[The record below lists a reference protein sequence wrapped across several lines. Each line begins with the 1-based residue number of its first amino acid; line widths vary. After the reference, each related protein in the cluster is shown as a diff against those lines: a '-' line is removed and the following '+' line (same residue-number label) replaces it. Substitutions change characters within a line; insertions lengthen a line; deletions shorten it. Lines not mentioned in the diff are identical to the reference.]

1 MLHNDPIAALTPEV
15 IGWRHHIHA
24 NPELGFNEYET
35 ARFVAE
41 KLRSFGVDEVHEGIG
56 GTGVVGV
63 LRSGGGARAIGLRA
77 ELDALPVLEKTGLA
91 YASRKEGVMHACGH
105 DGHTAMLLGAAKL
118 LSQSRT
124 FDGTVTFIFQ
134 PAEENEGGSMRMIED
149 GLFKRF
155 PVEAVYAVHN
165 WPGVRLGTIAAR
177 AGAQMAAVDNFE
189 LIFEGLGAHAAMPQL
204 GDDPIL
210 AAGAFVQAVQRIV
223 SRSVDPQSALVVSLT
238 QIHGGNVGNIVPGK
252 VWLQGTCRFFEP
264 ELSDHC
270 ERLIGEIAQGIAAA
284 HSLNARLDYRK
295 GYPPLINTAD
305 ATTRAVEAAA
315 SVVGRENVL
324 TEFSPSLGCEDFAF
338 MIRDA
343 GGCYAWI
350 GAGEVGPGEGLHGDR
365 YVFNDEIV
373 PTVMRYYVNLAEQTL
388 PRAGPSTA
396 VFPA

>member
-165 WPGVRLGTIAAR
+165 WPGVRLGTIATR

-189 LIFEGLGAHAAMPQL
+189 LTFEGLGAHAAMPQL

-264 ELSDHC
+264 GLSDRC
-270 ERLIGEIAQGIAAA
+270 ERLIGEIAKGIAAA

-305 ATTRAVEAAA
+305 ATAHAVEAAA

-373 PTVMRYYVNLAEQTL
+373 PTVMRYYVNLVEQTL

-396 VFPA
+396 VFPG